1 MTVCAGG
8 FADKASLVEAVLQAQ
23 AATDD
28 LEPYEQY
35 SEGGSESGEEQPQFP
50 EDDDEAEDHEDLDTL
65 CECSELTDA
74 PQLDSQLD
82 MDENALDV
90 NSRRFQQRS
99 LNSSRVATG
108 LL

>member
-1 MTVCAGG
+1 MVC
-8 FADKASLVEAVLQAQ
+8 FARSKMVEAVLQAQ

-65 CECSELTDA
+65 CECSEPTDA
-74 PQLDSQLD
+74 PQLDID
-82 MDENALDV
+82 
-90 NSRRFQQRS
+90 S
-99 LNSSRVATG
+99 LTWTKM
-108 LL
+108 LWM

>member
-1 MTVCAGG
+1 MTVLAGG

-65 CECSELTDA
+65 CECSEPTDA
-74 PQLDSQLD
+74 PQLAFD
-82 MDENALDV
+82 MDEDAWI
-90 NSRRFQQRS
+90 R
-99 LNSSRVATG
+99 T
-108 LL
+108 

>member
-1 MTVCAGG
+1 MAVLAGG

-65 CECSELTDA
+65 CESSQSPPMRPSWLLAWTKMLHSLTWTA
-74 PQLDSQLD
+74 
-82 MDENALDV
+82 
-90 NSRRFQQRS
+90 
-99 LNSSRVATG
+99 
-108 LL
+108 

>member
-1 MTVCAGG
+1 MTVFAGG

-65 CECSELTDA
+65 CECSQSPPMRPSWLLTWTEKLGCDLETLPIEA
-74 PQLDSQLD
+74 S
-82 MDENALDV
+82 
-90 NSRRFQQRS
+90 
-99 LNSSRVATG
+99 SSRVATG